1 MRLLYLED
9 DFSREAETTININLA
24 VIRVSTDKETI
35 LVADDD
41 ATTRTVLTKMLEK
54 DGYRVITAD
63 RGEKCLFLAL
73 EKHIDGFLID
83 IRMPG
88 LSGIDIC
95 RRLRA
100 IEHYKVTP
108 IIFITSL
115 DEPSNMKEVFDAGA
129 TDFLNKPVNQI
140 ILSARLRS
148 HLQKVEF
155 YLENEK
161 IRKYSNRY
169 ISTRTQRMVEAYSIT
184 GTLPAPERHHVCVMF
199 TDIRGFT
206 LLAHEVELEE
216 LFEGLSRH
224 LGMQVETVYEYGGY
238 IDKFGGDGLM
248 AIFDS
253 DNMAEQA
260 CYAALRIIESSRD
273 FAKIAGKHALTV
285 GIGIHFGQVLIGN
298 IGSAEH
304 LDYSAIGEAVNLASR
319 LCQYAEP
326 MNINVSAGIVQLA
339 RADNNLQFTAPT
351 PMKIKGLEESIPVYQ
366 LVRATG
372 KQLPQKNGGRRA

>member
-1 MRLLYLED
+1 
-9 DFSREAETTININLA
+9 
-24 VIRVSTDKETI
+24 VSTEKATI

-54 DGYRVITAD
+54 DGYRVIAAD
-63 RGEKCLFLAL
+63 RGEKCLFIAL
-73 EKHIDGFLID
+73 EKRIDGFLID
-83 IRMPG
+83 IKMPG

-95 RRLRA
+95 KRLRA
-100 IEHYKVTP
+100 IEHYKITP

-115 DEPSNMKEVFDAGA
+115 DEPASMREVFEAGA
-129 TDFLNKPVNQI
+129 TDFLSKPVNQI

-148 HLQKVEF
+148 HLQKVVF

-184 GTLPAPERHHVCVMF
+184 GTLPAPERHNVCVMF
-199 TDIRGFT
+199 SDIRGFT
-206 LLAHEVELEE
+206 SIAREVELED
-216 LFEGLSRH
+216 LFERLSKH

-260 CYAALRIIESSRD
+260 CHAALRIIESSRE
-273 FAKIAGKHALTV
+273 FAKIAGKHPLTV
-285 GIGIHFGQVLIGN
+285 GVGIHYGQVLIGN

-319 LCQYAEP
+319 LCHYAEP
-326 MNINVSAGIVQLA
+326 MTINVSADLVDLA
-339 RADNNLQFTAPT
+339 KADGGLQFTAPI
-351 PMKIKGLEESIPVYQ
+351 PLKIKGLNEPVPVYQ
-366 LVRATG
+366 LVRASPKEAAG
-372 KQLPQKNGGRRA
+372 NVGGRGG